1 MFHYKFLSNVL
12 YLNKQLFRFGLV
24 TSKLCSFFNQVDE
37 TVIHMFA
44 ESSATKKVRKKLI
57 HYFRNTLDLPEIL
70 PQSAIFVFLLTV
82 KKIFQLKNLNLL
94 VFKTYLYKSRSSKTL
109 TFDSFFKKN

>member
-24 TSKLCSFFNQVDE
+24 TSKLCSFCNQVDE

-44 ESSATKKVRKKLI
+44 EPSATKNVRKKLI
-57 HYFRNTLDLPEIL
+57 HYFRNTLDLPEIS
-70 PQSAIFVFLLTV
+70 PQSAIFVFLLTG
-82 KKIFQLKNLNLL
+82 KKIFQIKNLNLL
-94 VFKTYLYKSRSSKTL
+94 LFKIYLYKSRSSKTL